1 MKPMVW
7 IVNKRQKI
15 KPLLLLFLIALLV
28 RFAAAVIFQFDGLY
42 GQDPFAYYNYSLE
55 LREAFRHLQPPPPF
69 FWPIGYPLLV
79 VLGTLVAGVRPFAGQ
94 LVSIVAGAFIAP
106 LVFLIV
112 CEVKPGAKAGALVAG
127 LLAAV
132 SGQLMLSST
141 AVMSD
146 AAGLAW
152 LTLSAWAML
161 RYTRVLRPGWLILS
175 ALTLGL
181 AILTRWSMALAA
193 LSWALSASLAWRA
206 ASWTW
211 RRMAVAAA
219 VAALAGGLVV
229 VAQFLPGLGR
239 AELTHVGD
247 LQVVGW
253 NLVNAFRSTVANS
266 DGIFHYERPVGVYYA
281 LPVVHPAFIFPL
293 LTPFLLLGLW
303 SLRARSRPLAALLL
317 GWPLT
322 VYIFLAGIAWEN
334 PRFSLAMFPPLVILV
349 GLGLQQAWDWSRVWV
364 SGDQRPIIEVVSP
377 ATSGPED
384 SEKDMRWIAKYNA
397 ILGRPFDLLSH
408 YWRPFLAGWCALAL
422 AGSLAWSMRDLRNF
436 TAVNRDQISAAQWVA
451 AQVPLGARVITFG
464 LTQTM
469 DHRTE
474 LEVEEIYLLDE
485 ISLSELLASQ
495 MPTYLLLDQDNIE
508 SQWIGKS
515 PQLNYQWLQ
524 ENTTIREIGRHPPY
538 TLYYIEE

>member
-7 IVNKRQKI
+7 IANNRQKI

-112 CEVKPGAKAGALVAG
+112 CEVKPGAKAGGLVAG

-175 ALTLGL
+175 SLTLGL

-193 LSWALSASLAWRA
+193 LSWALSAYLAWRA

-211 RRMAVAAA
+211 RRMAAAAA

-293 LTPFLLLGLW
+293 MTPFLLLGLW

-377 ATSGPED
+377 GTSGPED
-384 SEKDMRWIAKYNA
+384 SEKDMRWIAKNNA

-474 LEVEEIYLLDE
+474 LDVEEIYLQDE

-495 MPTYLLLDQDNIE
+495 MPTYLLLDLDNIE

-524 ENTTIREIGRHPPY
+524 ENTTMREIGRYPPY
-538 TLYYIEE
+538 TLYHIEE